1 MIQGLQTRTRYVRI
15 GKFKIG
21 LKETVVRGD
30 RKFEKPVAL
39 DYFRIVEG
47 AEAVQAI
54 YGERPNQVLVYL
66 PDNLSQASWDAF
78 YKRYARSGLMC
89 RGDGIVGQEVQADG
103 SLKARDC
110 AERGCPYAQSTPARQ
125 GGARD
130 KVEAPA
136 CRPIGTLSFKVVGV
150 PSVGVYQLD
159 IKGRMGVERADSYLR
174 QLQQAAGGDLSG
186 VPFWLTVTVSK
197 GKDGF
202 PTSRIELRDAP
213 ETYEVLRG
221 LRKPYTAGAATQR
234 VQGFVITNE
243 GGEVIAS
250 PEVPLEENIEIRA
263 KFALLLNRAIEKNY
277 ILGDSVEHYYQ
288 VLRTLDRLS
297 EGQAEQSYQKLKA
310 FVDELES
317 TQGDPVALHGE
328 TDQRYAGFA
337 FKYMKPSDYQAL
349 DIEQPDEPGNFT
361 RLEARRAVAYLYEQ
375 RKVKEAA

>member
-39 DYFRIVEG
+39 DYFRIIEG
-47 AEAVQAI
+47 AEPVQAI
-54 YGERPNQVLVYL
+54 YGQKPSQVVVYL
-66 PDNLSQASWDAF
+66 PDNLSLATWDSF

-89 RGDGIVGQEVQADG
+89 RGDGIVGQEVQPDG

-110 AERGCPYAQSTPARQ
+110 AERGCPFAQPTPPRQ
-125 GGARD
+125 GGVGD
-130 KVEAPA
+130 KTEAPA

-150 PSVGVYQLD
+150 LSVGVYQLD
-159 IKGRMGVERADSYLR
+159 IKGITAVQRADGYLR

-186 VPFWLTVTVSK
+186 VPFLLSVSVSR

-213 ETYEVLRG
+213 QTAEVLRDPG
-221 LRKPYTAGAATQR
+221 KRQKVGAAVQH
-234 VQGFVITNE
+234 VQGFVITSDK
-243 GGEVIAS
+243 GQVIAS
-250 PEVPLEENIEIRA
+250 PEIPLEENIEVRA

-277 ILGDSVEHYYQ
+277 ILGDAVEHYYQ
-288 VLRTLDRLS
+288 TLRTLEKIS
-297 EGQAEQSYQKLKA
+297 EQEAEESYRKLKA

-317 TQGDPVALHGE
+317 TQNQPVALHGE

-337 FKYMKPSDYQAL
+337 FKYLKPMDYQAL
-349 DIEQPDEPGNFT
+349 DMKQPEEPLGFT
-361 RLEARRAVAYLYEQ
+361 RLEARRAVAYLYQ
-375 RKVKEAA
+375 RKAKEAA